1 MGSIAIYQ
9 RVGSLTSDPP
19 VKADAT
25 AGPLELRLPGER
37 RRFTRALVAD
47 LGLARGTGFLD
58 LAAGLCR
65 ECRIWP
71 VVLTVAR
78 TESDARLRQAQS
90 EALFA
95 AHGVRGDFDYAVSN
109 DLYGAVVCAAKW
121 RQCFHVLIERYP
133 PTRWWHWLRRDS
145 VGRQG
150 DWTDLT
156 FLTAADAVALT
167 RIRSNDSKE

>member
-9 RVGSLTSDPP
+9 RTDSLTTDPP
-19 VKADAT
+19 ARVDVTTK
-25 AGPLELRLPGER
+25 PLELRLPGSGSR
-37 RRFTRALVAD
+37 LARALVAD
-47 LGLARGTGFLD
+47 LGLARGSGFLD
-58 LAAGLCR
+58 VAAGLCR
-65 ECRIWP
+65 ECQIWP

-78 TESDARLRQAQS
+78 TESDARFRQAQS

-95 AHGVRGDFDYAVSN
+95 AQGVRGDFDYAVSN
-109 DLYGAVVCAAKW
+109 DLYGAVVCAARW
-121 RQCFHVLIERYP
+121 RQCSHVLIERYP

-145 VGRQG
+145 IARPG

-156 FLTAADAVALT
+156 FLTVADAVAAT